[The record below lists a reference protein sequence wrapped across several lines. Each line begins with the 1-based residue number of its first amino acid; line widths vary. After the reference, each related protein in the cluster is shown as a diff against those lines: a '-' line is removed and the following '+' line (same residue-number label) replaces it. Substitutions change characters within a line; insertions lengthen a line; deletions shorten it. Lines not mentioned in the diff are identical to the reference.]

1 MACSGR
7 ASSGPLIIK
16 VLGAPLMPG
25 VGRLPLAFDER
36 NNMRATDTEVGALLL
51 KWRDS
56 RQPLTILFSSEAENW
71 ERSGKIVS
79 VLFAKFE
86 VVWDDGNSQFISY
99 AAIPYISDDGQSLNL
114 RYSSGDSVVVY
125 EKTP

>member
-1 MACSGR
+1 MHPTADTTAVIYIRGAGR
-7 ASSGPLIIK
+7 RVIG
-16 VLGAPLMPG
+16 G
-25 VGRLPLAFDER
+25 VGRLLFDFNGR
-36 NNMRATDTEVGALLL
+36 NYMRATDTEVGALLL

-56 RQPLTILFSSEAENW
+56 GQPLKILFSSEAENW

-79 VLFAKFE
+79 VLFAQFE
-86 VVWDDGNSQFISY
+86 VVWDDGNSQFMSY

-125 EKTP
+125 ETIP